1 MYNTS
6 NTRLAAALKAMGFT
20 LVSWEKEAGR
30 QMAFSFADGV
40 QHGKNANEYNQ
51 LWRDKEWH
59 GYNNN
64 HPFCQIVKAAEARD
78 WIINRVIHDTYQ
90 ETGGE
95 ADGNYYV
102 YDINIAACIIAEGY
116 YLLRFTER
124 RFYFVSQAQ
133 TIHRAYMTPEHGS
146 SLWWQCNYLKQLKL
160 LMGLV
165 PREKNKLD
173 KLYASA

>member
-6 NTRLAAALKAMGFT
+6 NTRLAAALKAMGFV
-20 LVSWEKEAGR
+20 LVSWEKEDDR
-30 QMAFSFADGV
+30 QMAFNFTDSV
-40 QHGKNANEYNQ
+40 QYDHNPAQYNV

-59 GYNNN
+59 GYHVN
-64 HPFCQIVKAAEARD
+64 HPFCHIVKAAEARD

-90 ETGGE
+90 EEGGE
-95 ADGNYYV
+95 GEGNYYV

-124 RFYFVSQAQ
+124 RFYFVSKAQAV
-133 TIHRAYMTPEHGS
+133 HRAYATPEHGS
-146 SLWWQCNYLKQLKL
+146 PLWWQCNYLRQLKA

-173 KLYASA
+173 KRYATA

>member
-6 NTRLAAALKAMGFT
+6 NTRLAAALKALGFR
-20 LVSWEKEAGR
+20 LVCWDKEADR
-30 QMAFSFADGV
+30 QMAFSFEDGV
-40 QHGKNANEYNQ
+40 YHGKNAGEYNQ

-59 GYNNN
+59 EYNRN
-64 HPFCQIVKAAEARD
+64 HPFRHIVRAAEARD

-95 ADGNYYV
+95 DDANYYV

-133 TIHRAYMTPEHGS
+133 TIHRAYATPEHGS
-146 SLWWQCNYLKQLKL
+146 PLWWQCNYLKQLKL

-165 PREKNKLD
+165 PREKKLD
-173 KLYASA
+173 NHYASV